1 MDDDPLHRSISY
13 LLASS
18 MRPLAVV
25 SDITAR
31 LAEGGELV
39 VTVGDVMQQLQ
50 QALGATEVSL
60 WLHASD
66 GLRRSA
72 AAGDPSLSVD
82 EVRRAVTYLRWKA
95 GDADDIAP
103 SLFAGRARR
112 KSADDEIVPVVAAPN
127 GAAPIGPGLPG
138 NPPFV
143 SS

>member
-82 EVRRAVTYLRWKA
+82 EVRRAVEQNGTN
-95 GDADDIAP
+95 GVI
-103 SLFAGRARR
+103 ARR
-112 KSADDEIVPVVAAPN
+112 LVAMGQRVGVLAVRGGSSLTEDAREVLAIVANLLAPE
-127 GAAPIGPGLPG
+127 L
-138 NPPFV
+138 
-143 SS
+143 